1 MSNGQIFLLIWAL
14 CAILNLLYLF
24 KSEEGPSIMR
34 SDEAFVI
41 LVLCILVSPLFTC
54 FGLITQIN
62 ELSNNLK
69 EQEKEEKKLA
79 EAAKKKAAKSA
90 N

>member
-1 MSNGQIFLLIWAL
+1 MSNGQIFLVIWIF

-24 KSEEGPSIMR
+24 KSEEGPRLMN
-34 SDEAFVI
+34 SDEALVI
-41 LVLCILVSPLFTC
+41 LFMCLVASPLFTC
-54 FGLITQIN
+54 FGVIVLINQLG
-62 ELSNNLK
+62 ENLK

-90 N
+90 T

>member
-1 MSNGQIFLLIWAL
+1 MTNIQIFLLVWAI
-14 CAILNLLYLF
+14 CAILNLVYLF
-24 KSEEGPSIMR
+24 KSKEGPQILN

-41 LVLCILVSPLFTC
+41 LILCMLASPLFTG
-54 FGLITQIN
+54 FGLIVQIN
-62 ELSNNLK
+62 ELSSNLK

-79 EAAKKKAAKSA
+79 EAAKKKAAKTS

>member
-24 KSEEGPSIMR
+24 KSEEGPRIMN

-41 LVLCILVSPLFTC
+41 LLLCVLISPPFTC
-54 FGLITQIN
+54 FGLIVQIN
-62 ELSNNLK
+62 ELGNNLK

-79 EAAKKKAAKSA
+79 EAAKKKASI
-90 N
+90 